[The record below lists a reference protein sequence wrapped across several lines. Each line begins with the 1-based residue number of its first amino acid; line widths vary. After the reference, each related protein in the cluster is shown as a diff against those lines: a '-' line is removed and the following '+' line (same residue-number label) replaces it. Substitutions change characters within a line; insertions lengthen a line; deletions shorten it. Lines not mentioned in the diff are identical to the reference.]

1 MGNIFNGFKGA
12 AKGIA
17 QSRANRKVAGID
29 PVEEGHLFC
38 TACGHQGKPESDTPG
53 SIWIEVVLWLCF
65 LIPGLIYSIW
75 RLNKR
80 HDVCTSCGRGDLIP
94 ANSPKA
100 MAQKKQMGSVI

>member
-1 MGNIFNGFKGA
+1 MGNISNGFKGA

-17 QSRANRKVAGID
+17 RSRANRKATGID
-29 PVEEGHLFC
+29 PAEEGHLFC
-38 TACGHQGKPESDTPG
+38 TACGHQGMPESDTPG

-80 HDVCTSCGRGDLIP
+80 RGVCAACGSADLIP
-94 ANSPKA
+94 VNSPKA
-100 MAQKKQMGSVI
+100 VAQKKQMGSVI